1 MKKLLLLT
9 CAFLLAL
16 TTCVACST
24 LPAEGNHTMLS
35 GDPIYTVLIYDYSDS
50 VESAKHEI
58 EFQFADLEKYSSKE
72 PAEEI
77 EVSINGQLYK
87 GVWQMTQYRD
97 YNYYPVHRYLDSNGI
112 EFEIDESNTLVS
124 CFWGKTNN
132 DLVLTEEEC
141 TKVAVEFMKNIID
154 VNQYRVSVEKNDER
168 QKYIIE
174 FNKYIGDIKTT
185 DSATVEVLYSGDLY
199 CYSSHMLGKVSV
211 SNKNNVKI
219 DDVIASV
226 YAKLDTV
233 YADTKSNYSRVEY
246 KTPELMIT
254 TLTDGSQAYVCT
266 IVVQCINTSG
276 EFDTVVSERLNLV
289 IETN

>member
-1 MKKLLLLT
+1 MKKSLLFCAALLV
-9 CAFLLAL
+9 LL
-16 TTCVACST
+16 TCVACST
-24 LPAEGNHTMLS
+24 VNPKDNHTLMN
-35 GDPIYTVLIYDYSDS
+35 GEPIYNVLIYDYSDS

-58 EFQFADLEKYSSKE
+58 EYQFADLDKYSAKE
-72 PAEEI
+72 PIKEI
-77 EVSINGQLYK
+77 EMSINGQLYR

-97 YNYYPVHRYLDSNGI
+97 FNYYPVYRYLDSNGV
-112 EFEIDESNTLVS
+112 EFEIDESNMLVS
-124 CFWGKTNN
+124 CFWGRVDS
-132 DLVLTEEEC
+132 DLILTEEEC

-154 VNQYRVSVEKNDER
+154 VNQYKVSVENNDDR

-199 CYSSHMLGKVSV
+199 CYSSHMLGKVSTN
-211 SNKNNVKI
+211 SKNNVKI

-233 YADTKSNYSRVEY
+233 YVDAKSNYSRVEY

-254 TLTDGSQAYVCT
+254 TLADGSQAYLCT
-266 IVVQCINTSG
+266 VVVQCINTSG
-276 EFDTVVSERLNLV
+276 DFDTVVSERLNMV
-289 IETN
+289 IPTN